1 MEQLKFIPEKM
12 IRDFNEEVY
21 AKISNI
27 TGLKF
32 KSQIKNSGI
41 VFQKIY
47 SMNDLNSENKSYLI
61 LTNSESIWF
70 KDKDD
75 FIQKFI
81 VYIKNNIEQLNSD
94 YKEILNREQNAIVD
108 ENLIYFEKER
118 IGYLGDKQL
127 KLLNKIRSFRVVLP
141 DVNSK

>member
-1 MEQLKFIPEKM
+1 MKQLEFIPDKM
-12 IRDFNEEVY
+12 IKDFNEEVY
-21 AKISNI
+21 LKVSNI

-47 SMNDLNSENKSYLI
+47 SMTDLNSENKSYLI
-61 LTNSESIWF
+61 LTNTESIWF

-81 VYIKNNIEQLNSD
+81 IYIKNNIEQLNSD
-94 YKEILNREQNAIVD
+94 YKEILNQEYEAIVD
-108 ENLIYFEKER
+108 ENSIYFEKER
-118 IGYLGDKQL
+118 IGYLGDKLL
-127 KLLNKIRSFRVVLP
+127 KLLDKFRSLREVLP
-141 DVNSK
+141 DVNS